1 MCKYKGNDG
10 NLMQHWTLCEMLTVA
25 QRHTACL
32 TYVDAHA
39 MAPMASVRTERND
52 QRRQTF
58 DRARDGRPGN
68 SIYEQSWRRLD
79 PRGQSYPNSAAF
91 VQDAWKGRISMLL
104 CEIEPTTAAALTNWA
119 QDRPGVSV
127 VEGDWRDTFE
137 RGLPDAP
144 LTPADQ
150 HAAGAPPRAF
160 ERGLPDAPL
169 TLLSFDPY
177 MYSRH
182 PRKRNPGNLY
192 SSDLELVLHAL
203 SAVQGGVLVQLST
216 YAANDDNPQG
226 SVISSAN
233 AILATGGFCLAA
245 VVRVD
250 GQMMSLVYVRGLDWS
265 VELAD
270 LSGRF
275 GEWLANLR
283 RRETPRA
290 LRSYS

>member
-25 QRHTACL
+25 RRHASCL

-58 DRARDGRPGN
+58 DRARDGRPGQT

-104 CEIEPTTAAALTNWA
+104 CEIEPTTAVALTNWA
-119 QDRPGVSV
+119 QDRAEVSV
-127 VEGDWRDTFE
+127 VEGDWRDTF
-137 RGLPDAP
+137 A
-144 LTPADQ
+144 
-150 HAAGAPPRAF
+150 
-160 ERGLPDAPL
+160 RGLPDAPL

-182 PRKRNPGNLY
+182 ARKRNPGNLY
-192 SSDLELVLHAL
+192 SSDLELVVDAL

-216 YAANDDNPQG
+216 YAANDDNPQEA
-226 SVISSAN
+226 VISSAN

-275 GEWLANLR
+275 DEWLANLR
-283 RRETPRA
+283 RRETSRA
-290 LRSYS
+290 LRSHS